1 MRSGSSIADVLGH
14 HQENGNLMTTTD
26 QILRSLETLEALYFL
41 LKSFQ
46 AHGVRLSMI
55 RATFLAFSKNEQEEL
70 LQELVKEIKDIRAQA
85 AAIAEDGEYRD
96 LLATARKQSGRSYL
110 SKLFIDSRLFSHY
123 ERVFIRWP
131 HIKPHALVVF
141 DATTMEDL
149 MYVLEV
155 EGSLFNDIRL
165 LLAKSKEAH
174 KGIENFRD
182 RAPEDQKNLQT
193 YLRTVVTTV
202 FHFIEAYLNGLAY
215 DCFQLYHG
223 QLDIEDHDLLGEWD
237 SDRNRT
243 RYVPFNKKLF
253 RYPVVVAS
261 VEDKRIDLS
270 GCKAAHLLATDGKRV
285 RDALTHPSYYIDP
298 RRGLQEKLHFVT
310 GINLLLAEQIFEAAK
325 DYVSF
330 IEDSFGR
337 DPKQSTPWLFEEPG
351 S

>member
-1 MRSGSSIADVLGH
+1 L
-14 HQENGNLMTTTD
+14 LL
-26 QILRSLETLEALYFL
+26 LRTSKKL
-41 LKSFQ
+41 L
-46 AHGVRLSMI
+46 HE
-55 RATFLAFSKNEQEEL
+55 LA
-70 LQELVKEIKDIRAQA
+70 KEIKDIRAQA
-85 AAIAEDGEYRD
+85 SAIAEDGEYRE

-110 SKLFIDSRLFSHY
+110 SKLFIDARLFSHY

-141 DATTMEDL
+141 DTTTMEDL

-165 LLAKSKEAH
+165 LLAKSQEAH

-182 RAPEDQKNLQT
+182 RAPKDQKNLQT
-193 YLRTVVTTV
+193 YLRTVVTAV

-215 DCFQLYHG
+215 DCFQLHHG

-253 RYPVVVAS
+253 RYPVVVGRA
-261 VEDKRIDLS
+261 EGKRIDPS
-270 GCKAAHLLATDGKRV
+270 GCKAAHILATDGKRL

-298 RRGLQEKLHFVT
+298 KTQSQQKLHFMT
-310 GINLLLAEQIFEAAK
+310 GVNLLLVEQLFEAAK
-325 DYVSF
+325 EYVGFVES
-330 IEDSFGR
+330 SLGK
-337 DPKQSTPWLFEEPG
+337 DPKHWVVQDNRFIGLCETASRSGQSSTIFLNHRTPKVRC
-351 S
+351 